1 VLTCDCR
8 LPAQTLDGFVP
19 RMRTQGRLQIGM
31 GDGIVVFDP
40 ARGRRV
46 NAAAE
51 FTIEEAS
58 RRHT

>member
-1 VLTCDCR
+1 

-51 FTIEEAS
+51 FTIEEAR

>member
-1 VLTCDCR
+1 

-19 RMRTQGRLQIGM
+19 QMRKKRRLQVGM

-51 FTIEEAS
+51 FTVEEAR